1 MVSILDTVRH
11 TKGYFNHTCD
21 CARAELCLAILVHDE
36 PPYKRMRHAALPIPE
51 DVAVKSHNTLAKAA
65 SPVVR
70 GHEG

>member
-1 MVSILDTVRH
+1 VSILDTIRH

-36 PPYKRMRHAALPIPE
+36 SPYKRMRHTASSLPE
-51 DVAVKSHNTLAKAA
+51 NVAVKSHNTLAKVA
-65 SPVVR
+65 SLVVC

>member
-1 MVSILDTVRH
+1 MVSILDTIRH

-36 PPYKRMRHAALPIPE
+36 NPYKRMGHTALPLPE
-51 DVAVKSHNTLAKAA
+51 NVVVKGHNTLAKAA
-65 SPVVR
+65 SLVVR